1 MLCAAG
7 YAAGGFWVESMRVG
21 PLPHAL
27 GIRYGALGD
36 VAVFILAVLGMY
48 LTRPGRRPARG
59 QVKRAVVE
67 DSPGDVMS
75 V

>member
-1 MLCAAG
+1 M
-7 YAAGGFWVESMRVG
+7 
-21 PLPHAL
+21 
-27 GIRYGALGD
+27 RYGVLGD
-36 VAVFILAVLGMY
+36 VAVFVLAVLGMY
-48 LTRPGRRPARG
+48 LTRPGRQPPARG